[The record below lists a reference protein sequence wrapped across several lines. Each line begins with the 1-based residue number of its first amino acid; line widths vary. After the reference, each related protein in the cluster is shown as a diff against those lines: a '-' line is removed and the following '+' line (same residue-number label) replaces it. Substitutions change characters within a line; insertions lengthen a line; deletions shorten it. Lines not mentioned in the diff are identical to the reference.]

1 MELPLLT
8 VTFASLL
15 WATAAITTRTLEK
28 KLLDTLFQAKDYDPR
43 IRPSGINSVIEDPV
57 FVRVNFH
64 VRAIPEVDDV
74 KMRYQT
80 QLTFRMLWNDPRLQF
95 DDHKGKIKYLTL
107 SDPAKLWKPDL
118 FFTNELSSSHH
129 EMIVPNHVIR
139 LYPDGGVF
147 FSQRITV
154 NLACPMVFTNYP
166 FDRQTCSI
174 RMSSYGYTT
183 DDVVL
188 MWKESDPVQVSR
200 NVRVPNFSLESH
212 QTDYC
217 TSKSANGEQYS
228 CIAANFHI
236 RRGVWTNV
244 MQIFIPSLLCVIVS
258 WIALWLEPK
267 AITARVIVGIGSL
280 MSLKSIVHS
289 ITTSLPPVS
298 YIKIIDIWTGM
309 CVAFV
314 FAALLET
321 TIVHLT
327 FIRQNRSALGKRWI
341 RAHYIDSVCR
351 LAFPTAFGV
360 LVFFFFAD
368 YIYTL
373 MGSVNGGDSSSYSPL
388 VIGNVTS
395 NSINGNLTG

>member
-1 MELPLLT
+1 MELSLLT
-8 VTFASLL
+8 VTFTSLL
-15 WATAAITTRTLEK
+15 WAATAATTTKTLEK
-28 KLLDTLFQAKDYDPR
+28 KLLDIIFQAKDYDPR
-43 IRPSGINSVIEDPV
+43 IRPPGINSVIEDPV

-64 VRAIPEVDDV
+64 VKAIPEIDDA

-80 QLTFRMLWNDPRLQF
+80 QLTFRMFWNDPRLQF

-107 SDPAKLWKPDL
+107 TDSSKLWKPDL
-118 FFTNELSSSHH
+118 FFTNELSSTRH
-129 EMIVPNHVIR
+129 EMTTPNLVIR
-139 LYPDGGVF
+139 IYPDGGVL

-154 NLACPMVFTNYP
+154 NLACPMEFTNYP

-174 RMSSYGYTT
+174 QMSSYGYTT

-188 MWKESDPVQVSR
+188 MWKEGDPVQVSR
-200 NVRVPNFSLESH
+200 NARVPNFSLERH
-212 QTDYC
+212 TTDYC
-217 TSKSANGEQYS
+217 TSKSSNGEQYS
-228 CIAANFHI
+228 CIVAHLHL
-236 RRGVWTNV
+236 RREVSLYV
-244 MQIFIPSLLCVIVS
+244 IQIFIPSLLCVLVS
-258 WIALWLEPK
+258 WIVLWLEPK
-267 AITARVIVGIGSL
+267 AITARVVVGIGSL

-289 ITTSLPPVS
+289 INTSLPPVS

-321 TIVHLT
+321 TLVHLT

-341 RAHYIDSVCR
+341 RASYIDSVCR
-351 LAFPTAFGV
+351 LAYPTAFGV

-373 MGSVNGGDSSSYSPL
+373 MGEKVADSSL
-388 VIGNVTS
+388 VAGNVTT
-395 NSINGNLTG
+395 NSMRNSSG